1 MRMRYSGWLLAVVT
15 GIILLASAHD
25 VHATSPTETLQGN
38 VNQVLELLRDPGL
51 AKPEATSIR
60 RAAVRQVVDGALDF
74 PAMAERALGRHW
86 DARTPEERVEFV
98 SLFSALLE
106 TVYVGE
112 IERNADQSITYL
124 RELTTGNAATV
135 QTKIGGKTETRV
147 DYRMHERNGRWLV
160 YDVTVGGLSVVD
172 NFRSQLQRIL
182 RDSSYPTLIEK
193 LREATGGQATG
204 PSAAP

>member
-1 MRMRYSGWLLAVVT
+1 MRCSGWLLAVVT
-15 GIILLASAHD
+15 GILLHASAHD

-51 AKPEATSIR
+51 AKPEATSVR

-74 PAMAERALGRHW
+74 PAMAERALGRYW
-86 DARTPEERVEFV
+86 DARTPAERVEFV
-98 SLFSALLE
+98 GLFSALLE

-124 RELTTGNAATV
+124 KELTTGNAATV
-135 QTKIGGKTETRV
+135 QTKIAGGKTETRV

-160 YDVTVGGLSVVD
+160 YDVAVGGLSIVD

-193 LREATGGQATG
+193 LREATGGLAATTSD
-204 PSAAP
+204 PR

>member
-1 MRMRYSGWLLAVVT
+1 MRCSGWLLAVVT

-51 AKPEATSIR
+51 AKPEATSVR

-74 PAMAERALGRHW
+74 PAMAERALGRYW
-86 DARTPEERVEFV
+86 DARTPAERVEFV
-98 SLFSALLE
+98 GLFSALLE

-124 RELTTGNAATV
+124 KELTTGDAATV
-135 QTKIGGKTETRV
+135 QTKIAGKTETRV

-160 YDVTVGGLSVVD
+160 YDVAVGGLSIVD

-182 RDSSYPTLIEK
+182 RDSSYPSLIEK
-193 LREATGGQATG
+193 LREATGGLAAT
-204 PSAAP
+204 PDPR